1 MVGPRILVVG
11 AGPTGL
17 TLAASLA
24 AHGLIPTVIE
34 QRDGMSNLSRAV
46 GIQPSSMD
54 VFRRIGAAEPV
65 LAEAIS
71 FAGVLLHNGSR
82 PLARL
87 PLNFDDR
94 SRLWGLAQD
103 RTERHLLDALQRH
116 GGTVQW
122 GTAFRDLDQGE
133 NAVEV
138 DAGSASG
145 RYDWIA
151 GCDGAR
157 SLVREAAGI
166 GFPGFDLPQQWS
178 IADVDAAGWRDPAWF
193 QAFLLKHGQ
202 AAVVVPIET
211 ARFRVIASGPDAL
224 AMLPVEM
231 PVSWVRRA
239 GAFTISVRQAAS
251 YRADRVL
258 LAGDAA
264 HCHSPV
270 GGRGMNLGIAD
281 AAELARRLVQN
292 SVDGYSAARHPEA
305 EQVLA
310 FSERGRRMVQSQ
322 SVLRK
327 TLVTSALRVFGAI
340 PPLGRAAVRQFAN
353 G

>member
-1 MVGPRILVVG
+1 MVGARILVVG

-24 AHGLIPTVIE
+24 ARGLVPTVIE

-54 VFRRIGAAEPV
+54 VFRKIGAAEPV

-71 FAGVLLHNGSR
+71 FAGVVLHSGSR
-82 PLARL
+82 PMARL
-87 PLNFDDR
+87 PLNFDAR

-103 RTERHLLDALQRH
+103 RTERHLLEALQRQ
-116 GGTVQW
+116 GGSVQW
-122 GTAFRDLDQGE
+122 GTAFKGLTPVKNG
-133 NAVEV
+133 VEV
-138 DAGSASG
+138 DAGRASG

-157 SLVREAAGI
+157 SPVREAAGI
-166 GFPGFDLPQQWS
+166 GFPGFDLPQKWS
-178 IADVDAAGWRDPAWF
+178 IADVDAAGWRDPQWF
-193 QAFLLKHGQ
+193 QAFLLENGH
-202 AAVVVPIET
+202 AAVVVPIES
-211 ARFRVIASGPDAL
+211 ARLRVIASGPDAL
-224 AMLPVEM
+224 DMLPVEM
-231 PVSWVRRA
+231 PVSRVRRS
-239 GAFTISVRQAAS
+239 GAFTISVRQAES
-251 YRADRVL
+251 YRTDRVL

-281 AAELARRLVQN
+281 AAELARRLVEN
-292 SVDGYSAARHPEA
+292 SIDGYSAARHREG
-305 EQVLA
+305 EHVLA

-322 SVLRK
+322 SRLQK
-327 TLVTSALRVFGAI
+327 AFVTSALRVIGAI
-340 PPLGRAAVRQFAN
+340 PPLGRAAIRQFAN

>member
-1 MVGPRILVVG
+1 MAGPRILIVG

-24 AHGLIPTVIE
+24 TRELIPTVIE
-34 QRDGMSNLSRAV
+34 QRNGMSNFSRAV

-65 LAEAIS
+65 LAEAIA
-71 FAGVLLHNGSR
+71 FAGVVLHSGSR

-103 RTERHLLDALQRH
+103 RTERHLLDALQHHAGAVR
-116 GGTVQW
+116 W
-122 GTAFRDLDQGE
+122 GTAFKGLKLLKNG
-133 NAVEV
+133 VEV
-138 DAGSASG
+138 DAGEASG
-145 RYDWIA
+145 RYDWIV
-151 GCDGAR
+151 GCDGNR
-157 SLVREAAGI
+157 SLVRKAAGI
-166 GFPGFDLPQQWS
+166 GFQGFELPQQWS

-193 QAFLLKHGQ
+193 QAFLLKDGQ

-224 AMLPVEM
+224 DMLPVEM
-231 PVSWVRRA
+231 PVTNVRRA
-239 GAFTISVRQAAS
+239 GAFSISVRQAER
-251 YRADRVL
+251 YRTDRVL

-281 AAELARRLVQN
+281 AAELARRLLEN
-292 SVDGYSAARHPEA
+292 SVDGYSDSRHPEG
-305 EQVLA
+305 QHVLA
-310 FSERGRRMVQSQ
+310 FSERARRMVQSQ
-322 SVLRK
+322 NGLQKVF
-327 TLVTSALRVFGAI
+327 VTSALQVIGAI
-340 PPLGRAAVRQFAN
+340 PRLGRAAIRQFAN